1 MGLFNKQEAKTKTV
15 DFAKEQVKDEIQGAV
30 EEKVA
35 EVVVD
40 KTLDYAMENA
50 GSSFLPWWVMI
61 MWWPIKQI
69 ALLITWPIRIL
80 FKKKK

>member
-1 MGLFNKQEAKTKTV
+1 MGLFNKEEAKSKAV

>member
-1 MGLFNKQEAKTKTV
+1 MGLLKKSKAVNFGKDKI
-15 DFAKEQVKDEIQGAV
+15 KDEIQGAV
-30 EEKVA
+30 EDKVT

-40 KTLDYAMENA
+40 KTLDYAMESV

-69 ALLITWPIRIL
+69 ALLISWPIRIL

>member
-1 MGLFNKQEAKTKTV
+1 MGIINKVKIKTNAV
-15 DFAKEQVKDEIQGAV
+15 DFAKDEIQSAV
-30 EEKVA
+30 EEKVT

-40 KTLDYAMENA
+40 KTIKYAMENV

-69 ALLITWPIRIL
+69 ALLITWPIRII
-80 FKKKK
+80 FKK